1 MTRRF
6 KSLALAVLVAAALPV
21 AAAEVIETTRY
32 YVVPATTET
41 QTYYYVPST
50 SDTPGYYSAPSTSDS
65 RTYYYVT
72 EGPTYVRQVPVTEVV
87 YTEPAITVEAP
98 RQTEDERIT
107 NDVVDVLASDPYL
120 SGRIGVETYDRDVTL
135 SGSVTTPGQ
144 IRRAVRGAQSVA
156 GVDHV
161 TSELRPKV
169 GANTSY

>member
-1 MTRRF
+1 MTRRL
-6 KSLALAVLVAAALPV
+6 KSLALAGLVAAALP
-21 AAAEVIETTRY
+21 AAAADVIETTRY
-32 YVVPATTET
+32 YVVPANTET
-41 QTYYYVPST
+41 QSYYYVPANSETQSYYYVPSN
-50 SDTPGYYSAPSTSDS
+50 GDS

-98 RQTEDERIT
+98 RLTEDERIT

>member
-1 MTRRF
+1 MTRRL
-6 KSLALAVLVAAALPV
+6 KSLACAGLVAAALPAMAV
-21 AAAEVIETTRY
+21 EVIETTRY
-32 YVVPATTET
+32 YVVPATTDAY
-41 QTYYYVPST
+41 TYYTAPSAA
-50 SDTPGYYSAPSTSDS
+50 SDT

-72 EGPTYVRQVPVTEVV
+72 EGPHYVTQVPVTEVI

-98 RQTEDERIT
+98 RLTEDQRIT
-107 NDVVDVLASDPYL
+107 NDVVDVLAHDRYL

-144 IRRAVRGAQSVA
+144 VRRAVRNAQGVP

>member
-1 MTRRF
+1 MTRRL
-6 KSLALAVLVAAALPV
+6 KSLACAGLVAAALP
-21 AAAEVIETTRY
+21 AMAAEVIETTRY
-32 YVVPATTET
+32 YVVPATTDAY
-41 QTYYYVPST
+41 TYYTAPSVA
-50 SDTPGYYSAPSTSDS
+50 SDT

-72 EGPTYVRQVPVTEVV
+72 EGPGYVTQVPVTEVI

-98 RQTEDERIT
+98 RLTEDQRIT
-107 NDVVDVLASDPYL
+107 NDVVDVLAHDRYL

-144 IRRAVRGAQSVA
+144 VRRAVRNVQGVP